1 MNMANVMRGIA
12 VATLFA
18 SLFPIACGSDSGGSG
33 TKASGTNGT
42 GGNKNTSDGGKTT
55 PTPTTT
61 ASSPIP
67 AGDVA
72 CGQNVCGPVDGV
84 TGMPCCADKFAG
96 TCGVTNFTGQ
106 CTKAPAP
113 QPKECPMLMPIGGF
127 LQLRSCCTTKGEC
140 GIDASMFGMGSCI
153 NYADAKAQAA
163 MYMPPMGVGGAAGMF
178 GNFMLTLPDTDPPC
192 HASDG
197 GM

>member
-18 SLFPIACGSDSGGSG
+18 SLFPVACGSDSGNKGG
-33 TKASGTNGT
+33 DNGGT
-42 GGNKNTSDGGKTT
+42 GGKKSTSEPDSGTT
-55 PTPTTT
+55 PPTPTTT

-67 AGDVA
+67 MGSVG
-72 CGQNVCGPVDGV
+72 CGPNVCGPVDGV
-84 TGMPCCADKFAG
+84 TGAPCCADMFAG
-96 TCGVTNFTGQ
+96 TCGVKNFAGQ
-106 CTKAPAP
+106 CAKAPAP

-140 GIDASMFGMGSCI
+140 GIDASMFGMGACI

-163 MYMPPMGVGGAAGMF
+163 MYTPPMGQGGAAGMF

-192 HASDG
+192 HAADG
-197 GM
+197 GT